1 MDLFYIAFVFS
12 FLVFF
17 HELGHFLAAKLMGVR
32 VERFSIGFPPRIFG
46 KKIGDTDYC
55 ISAIPFG
62 GYVKMSGMID
72 ESLDKETTGAD
83 YEFNSKPVWKR
94 LIIITAGVIM
104 NFIIAVVIMFV
115 LNYSNGKNIL
125 PYTEIGA
132 VGKSG
137 VSEKVGFQVKDKI
150 LAINGINVNTWN
162 DVNREFINNLNK
174 DIRFE
179 VIREGDA
186 ITLDYKK
193 EWFAEEKGEL
203 LDLAPMPASK
213 IGEVVAGMPAK
224 GVGMMTGDQIVEIAG
239 VPVSNWIDL
248 TKEIRKYPNDTIN
261 IKWLRNS
268 ETMSASISPSPAT
281 ETDSAGVINTV
292 GKIGVGYYYEQ
303 IPISFS
309 EAVGMGFSST
319 IDMIA
324 LNIRGLG
331 WILTGVKSAKDVVGG
346 PIMIAKMA
354 GEAAESGWDNYWAF
368 IAYLSA
374 ILAFFNILPIPA
386 LDGGHLIILLIE
398 GIRRKPLS
406 VNTVIKIQQ
415 VGMAILLTF
424 IVLVLYVDISRIF
437 F

>member
-1 MDLFYIAFVFS
+1 MDLLAIAFVFS

-72 ESLDKETTGAD
+72 ESLDKKTTGAE

-94 LIIITAGVIM
+94 VVIITAGVVM
-104 NFIIAVVIMFV
+104 NFIIAIVIMTS
-115 LNYSNGKNIL
+115 LNYSKGKSIL
-125 PYTEIGA
+125 PYTQIGA
-132 VGKSG
+132 IGKGG
-137 VSEKVGFQVKDKI
+137 VAEKVGFQVKDQI
-150 LAINGINVNTWN
+150 LAINGIEVHTWN

-174 DIRFE
+174 NIRFD
-179 VIREGDA
+179 IDREGQSV
-186 ITLDYKK
+186 ILEYKK
-193 EWFAEEKGEL
+193 EWFAEEKGEI
-203 LDLAPMPASK
+203 LDLAPLPSSK
-213 IGEVVAGMPAK
+213 IGEVVSGMPAAK
-224 GVGMMTGDQIVEIAG
+224 SGMQTGDKIIEIAG
-239 VPVSNWIDL
+239 KSVSNWIDL
-248 TKEIRKYPNDTIN
+248 TKEIRQYSDDSVN
-261 IKWLRNS
+261 IKWERNGEIHS
-268 ETMSASISPSPAT
+268 AVMSPVPST
-281 ETDSAGVINTV
+281 ETDSSGTMITV
-292 GKIGVGYYYEQ
+292 GKIGVGYYYEHT
-303 IPISFS
+303 PISFS
-309 EAVGMGFSST
+309 EAIVSGFNGT

-324 LNIRGLG
+324 LNIRALG
-331 WILTGVKSAKDVVGG
+331 WILTGVKPAKDVIGG
-346 PIMIAKMA
+346 PIMIAKLA
-354 GEAAESGWDNYWAF
+354 GEAADSGWGNYWAF

-415 VGMAILLTF
+415 IGMAILLTF

>member
-1 MDLFYIAFVFS
+1 MDLLAIAFVFS

-32 VERFSIGFPPRIFG
+32 VERFSIGFPPRIYG

-72 ESLDKETTGAD
+72 ESLDKESTGAD

-94 LIIITAGVIM
+94 VIIITAGVVM
-104 NFIIAVVIMFV
+104 NFIIAIVIMTF
-115 LNYSNGKNIL
+115 LNYSQGKSIL
-125 PYTEIGA
+125 PYTEVGA
-132 VGKSG
+132 VGNEG
-137 VSEKVGFQVKDKI
+137 VAQKVGFKVEDKI
-150 LAINGINVNTWN
+150 LAVNGVEVSTWN
-162 DVNREFINNLNK
+162 DVTKEFINNLNK
-174 DIRFE
+174 DIRFSI
-179 VIREGDA
+179 IRNNQSVNLE
-186 ITLDYKK
+186 YKK
-193 EWFAEEKGEL
+193 EWFAEEKGEY
-203 LDLAPMPASK
+203 LDLRPMPSSK
-213 IGEVVAGMPAK
+213 IGEVVPGMPASK
-224 GVGMMTGDQIVEIAG
+224 AGMQTGDKIIEIAG
-239 VPVSNWIDL
+239 VGVSNWMEL
-248 TKEIRKYPNDTIN
+248 TKEVRKYPGDSIN
-261 IKWLRNS
+261 VKWERNGDLF
-268 ETMSASISPSPAT
+268 SAILSPSPTT
-281 ETDSAGVINTV
+281 ETDTAGAMATV
-292 GKIGVGYYYEQ
+292 GKIGVGFFYEHE
-303 IPISFS
+303 PISFG
-309 EAVGMGFSST
+309 EAVITGFTGT

-331 WILTGVKSAKDVVGG
+331 WIISGVKPAKDVIGG

-354 GEAAESGWDNYWAF
+354 GEAAESGWDNYWMF

-386 LDGGHLIILLIE
+386 LDGGHLVILMIE
-398 GIRRKPLS
+398 GIRRKPLA

-415 VGMAILLTF
+415 IGMAILLTF

>member
-1 MDLFYIAFVFS
+1 MDLLAIAFVFS

-17 HELGHFLAAKLMGVR
+17 HELGHFLAAKLLGVR
-32 VERFSIGFPPRIFG
+32 VERFSIGFPPRVYG

-94 LIIITAGVIM
+94 VVIITAGVVM
-104 NFIIAVVIMFV
+104 NFIIAIVIITF
-115 LNYSNGKNIL
+115 LNYSQGKSIL
-125 PYTEIGA
+125 PHTEISA
-132 VGKSG
+132 VGNDG
-137 VSEKVGFQVKDKI
+137 VAQKVGFQVEDRI
-150 LAINGINVNTWN
+150 LSINGVEVRTWN
-162 DVNREFINNLNK
+162 DVNKEFINNLNNN
-174 DIRFE
+174 IRFS
-179 VIREGDA
+179 VVRDNQTIN
-186 ITLDYKK
+186 LDYKK
-193 EWFAEEKGEL
+193 EWFAEENGEI
-203 LDLAPMPASK
+203 LDLVPMPSSK
-213 IGEVVAGMPAK
+213 IGQVMPGMPAAEA
-224 GVGMMTGDQIVEIAG
+224 GMQSGDKIIEIAG
-239 VPVSNWIDL
+239 VGVSNWIEL
-248 TKEIRKYPNDTIN
+248 TNEVRKYAGDSIN
-261 IKWLRNS
+261 VKWDRNGEILS
-268 ETMSASISPSPAT
+268 ATMSPSPAT
-281 ETDSAGVINTV
+281 VKDTAGVMITV
-292 GKIGVGYYYEQ
+292 GKIGVGYFYIHE
-303 IPISFS
+303 PISFG
-309 EAVGMGFSST
+309 EAVVSGFTGT

-324 LNIRGLG
+324 LNIRALG
-331 WILTGVKSAKDVVGG
+331 WIISGVKPAKDVIGG

-354 GEAAESGWDNYWAF
+354 GEAADSGWQNYWAF

-386 LDGGHLIILLIE
+386 LDGGHLTILIIE

-406 VNTVIKIQQ
+406 ANTVIKIQQ